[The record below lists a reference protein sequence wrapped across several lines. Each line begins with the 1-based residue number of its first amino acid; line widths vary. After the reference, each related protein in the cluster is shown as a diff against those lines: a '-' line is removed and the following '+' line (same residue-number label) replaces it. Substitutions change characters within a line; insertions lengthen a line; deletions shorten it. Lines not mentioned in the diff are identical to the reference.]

1 MYIILGLLIGFSVVI
16 GTILNGKLAERIGII
31 NDVII
36 NYTTAVISSIILII
50 IIGEDIPQLEHL
62 TSLPF
67 YYYIGGF
74 FGLAVIFSYNI
85 IVPKIPAV
93 YIVLIPFIGQIITS
107 SLIDYFYLDILSKG
121 KIIGGIL
128 ILVGLLYNN
137 YVDKKYQKTT

>member
-1 MYIILGLLIGFSVVI
+1 MYIVLGLLIGFSVVI
-16 GTILNGKLAERIGII
+16 GTILNGKLAEKIGII

-36 NYTTAVISSIILII
+36 NYCVAVISSLILII
-50 IIGEDIPQLEHL
+50 IIGEDIPQFEHL
-62 TSLPF
+62 ASLPF
-67 YYYIGGF
+67 YYYIGGV
-74 FGLAVIFSYNI
+74 FGLAVILSYNI
-85 IVPKIPAV
+85 IVPKVPAV
-93 YIVLIPFIGQIITS
+93 YIVLISFIGQILTS